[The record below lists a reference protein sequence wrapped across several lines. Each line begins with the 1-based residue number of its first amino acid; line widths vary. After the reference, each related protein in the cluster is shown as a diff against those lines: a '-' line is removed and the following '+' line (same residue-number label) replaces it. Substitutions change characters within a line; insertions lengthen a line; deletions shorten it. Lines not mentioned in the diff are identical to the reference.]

1 MCTGEA
7 AARRGMARQPTIS
20 GMAAPLNLRQLNEQI
35 VACTRCPRLTG
46 HCRKVAREKRAAYRD
61 QTYWGKPVPNFLC
74 KDRPRL
80 LIVGL
85 APGAHGANRTGRMF
99 TGDRSGDF
107 LYQALHEAGFA
118 SQAESVSRDDG
129 LEMYGAV
136 ITAACH
142 CAPPGNKPTV
152 QELANCAWY
161 LSATFD
167 AMLAPKMGR
176 EPGVLKHAS
185 PNGPDRQRSVPVAG
199 VGVLTLG
206 KIAHDAV
213 LREYRARG
221 WIKRLSEAPFGH
233 GRVYFERAVQPGG
246 PPPTLCCF
254 HVSQQNTFTGR
265 LTQPMIQSVLQ
276 RARQILRE
284 A

>member
-1 MCTGEA
+1 MA
-7 AARRGMARQPTIS
+7 AAYS
-20 GMAAPLNLRQLNEQI
+20 LLQLNEQI
-35 VACTRCPRLTG
+35 VACTRCARLLG

-61 QTYWGKPVPNFLC
+61 QTYWGKPVPNLLC
-74 KDRPRL
+74 RDRPRL

-107 LYQALHEAGFA
+107 LYRGLHEAGFA

-129 LEMYGAV
+129 LAMLGAV

-142 CAPPGNKPTV
+142 CAPPGNKPTA
-152 QELANCAWY
+152 QELAHCAGH

-167 AMLAPKMGR
+167 AMLVSRKDKGS
-176 EPGVLKHAS
+176 GVLPPEAKRVS
-185 PNGPDRQRSVPVAG
+185 SKVPAGAG
-199 VGVLTLG
+199 VCVLTLG

-221 WIKRLSEAPFGH
+221 WIWHLSEAPFGH
-233 GRVYFERAVQPGG
+233 GRVYFERVGQQGG

-265 LTQPMIQSVLQ
+265 LTQAMLRTVLN
-276 RARQILRE
+276 RARQILGQ